1 MPPNPGKNRIWGRR
15 PKKCSDKIR
24 CSDEEV
30 LILRRLPTFC
40 RCKLLYRR
48 CYNTYE
54 RSAGQERAK
63 MGFFFWRPTIR
74 DFDKEKLSLANS
86 RCQFRIKIG
95 LDDRLWLERGPADNQ
110 RLGIYVLPY
119 KRAFGLARKCQHW
132 RIDSTILYGQEVGH
146 IPSADDNYRNFIR
159 PWRCTTRS
167 QTVRMAP
174 PAVAAGRIG
183 IQCYIQH
190 VPGKSWWWRRRNHT
204 GDNKV
209 HSIAPLKWHRC
220 GHGTFLPRVRY
231 KKLN

>member
-1 MPPNPGKNRIWGRR
+1 MKRFWFWEDYLLSAVVNCCIDDAIIHMKGPQGKKEQKW
-15 PKKCSDKIR
+15 
-24 CSDEEV
+24 
-30 LILRRLPTFC
+30 
-40 RCKLLYRR
+40 
-48 CYNTYE
+48 
-54 RSAGQERAK
+54 A
-63 MGFFFWRPTIR
+63 FFFEDLQSGILIKKNWVWRIR
-74 DFDKEKLSLANS
+74 DANFGLKLAWM
-86 RCQFRIKIG
+86 IDYGWI
-95 LDDRLWLERGPADNQ
+95 RLCTFWGPADNQ

-167 QTVRMAP
+167 KTVRMAP

-220 GHGTFLPRVRY
+220 GHGTFLPRVRH